1 MSENKDFNGG
11 KMPEYCP
18 NIHESIR
25 EIEEKRED
33 ILRQEIQR
41 IAGEEYR
48 EITISKPALMEA
60 LENYK
65 NGVGR
70 WFSPEEKLPK
80 LGERVVV
87 VIQTTLVRVAEF
99 VPSLRKVF
107 GYSFLTSEGS
117 FAPDKIV
124 MWTRLP
130 DMYEKYNGDMV
141 RVKINLPKGE
151 K

>member
-1 MSENKDFNGG
+1 MSENKGFKGG
-11 KMPEYCP
+11 KMPAYCP

-70 WFSPEEKLPK
+70 WFSPEEKLPEI
-80 LGERVVV
+80 GEKVVV
-87 VIQTTLVRVAEF
+87 VTQTMLLMSAEF
-99 VPSLRKVF
+99 KASPKKAMQYLF
-107 GYSFLTSEGS
+107 TTYEGA
-117 FAPDKIV
+117 FIPDEIV

-130 DMYEKYNGDMV
+130 EVYRKYNGDMV
-141 RVKINLPKGE
+141 RVKINLPKRE
-151 K
+151 E

>member
-1 MSENKDFNGG
+1 MSENKGFKGG

-18 NIHESIR
+18 NIHEIIR

-70 WFSPEEKLPK
+70 WFSPEEKLPE

-87 VIQTTLVRVAEF
+87 VMQNTLLRVAKF
-99 VPSLRKVF
+99 IPSPHKPFEYL
-107 GYSFLTSEGS
+107 FLTYEGS
-117 FAPDKIV
+117 FTPDKIV

-130 DMYEKYNGDMV
+130 DVYKKSNGDTV
-141 RVKINLPKGE
+141 RVQINLPKE
-151 K
+151 EE

>member
-1 MSENKDFNGG
+1 MSENKGFKGG

-18 NIHESIR
+18 NIHEIIR

-70 WFSPEEKLPK
+70 WFSPEKFPK

-87 VIQTTLVRVAEF
+87 VTQTMLLRTARFIPSPRKALEYLFTIRREF
-99 VPSLRKVF
+99 DQGRNRNVDEIAGNV
-107 GYSFLTSEGS
+107 
-117 FAPDKIV
+117 
-124 MWTRLP
+124 
-130 DMYEKYNGDMV
+130 
-141 RVKINLPKGE
+141 
-151 K
+151 

>member
-1 MSENKDFNGG
+1 MAENKGFKGG

-18 NIHESIR
+18 NIHEIIR

-41 IAGEEYR
+41 IAGKEYR

-70 WFSPEEKLPK
+70 WFSPEEKLPEI
-80 LGERVVV
+80 GEKV
-87 VIQTTLVRVAEF
+87 VIVTQIMRLMVAKFIPSHHKALEYLFTT
-99 VPSLRKVF
+99 
-107 GYSFLTSEGS
+107 YEGS
-117 FAPDKIV
+117 FTPDKIV

-130 DMYEKYNGDMV
+130 KRDKTSNGDTV
-141 RVKINLPKGE
+141 RVQINFPKE
-151 K
+151 KE

>member
-1 MSENKDFNGG
+1 MSENKDFKGG

-18 NIHESIR
+18 NIHEIIR

-70 WFSPEEKLPK
+70 WFSPEEKLPE
-80 LGERVVV
+80 LGEKV
-87 VIQTTLVRVAEF
+87 VIVTRTMLLMVAEF
-99 VPSLRKVF
+99 KASPKKAMEYLF
-107 GYSFLTSEGS
+107 TTYEGS
-117 FAPDKIV
+117 FTQDEIV

-130 DMYEKYNGDMV
+130 DVYKKSNSDTV
-141 RVKINLPKGE
+141 RVQINFPKRE
-151 K
+151 E